1 MTRIIN
7 GVAYAPDYE
16 EIVGAEAGSGQHP
29 VVTKVVRPGDVNFS
43 SETERPQGRR
53 AAEPAATTGQT
64 KAQEPARSA
73 EQLPGTDSGH

>member
-16 EIVGAEAGSGQHP
+16 EIVGVEAGSGQHP

-43 SETERPQGRR
+43 NDEERPSGRR
-53 AAEPAATTGQT
+53 AAEPAATTGST
-64 KAQEPARSA
+64 KAQQPAGDS
-73 EQLPGTDSGH
+73 LPGADSGH